1 MKNSGSHCTTRY
13 LSAIAA
19 AGVRSNIFDATRHLA
34 RKRGVRRIR
43 LLITRGPGPGSSDMP
58 AMAATAQ
65 EGSPRPTGD
74 RRARA
79 CTTAR
84 SAFWSLAF
92 RPLSRAD
99 ADQGGR
105 PPPAHC
111 SPSLATTLGA
121 RRLVLLR
128 PRSCCCRSE
137 GSGSRRW
144 RVPCGRSSGSRRSV
158 MFRLAGPWPASGP
171 HLAVA
176 GSSNP
181 SRRGRR

>member
-1 MKNSGSHCTTRY
+1 MSR
-13 LSAIAA
+13 AIAA
-19 AGVRSNIFDATRHLA
+19 AGVRSNIFDATRHLP

-43 LLITRGPGPGSSDMP
+43 LLITRGPGSGILGRAGHGRDGPGRFPP
-58 AMAATAQ
+58 A
-65 EGSPRPTGD
+65 D
-74 RRARA
+74 RRPPGQGVHHGP
-79 CTTAR
+79 
-84 SAFWSLAF
+84 FGLLVFSLSG
-92 RPLSRAD
+92 PLSRAD
-99 ADQGGR
+99 VDQDGR

-158 MFRLAGPWPASGP
+158 MFRLAVPWPASGP